1 MIQHRR
7 SLPDLDA
14 IRLLVLVADCGSI
27 GAAARRE
34 GISQPSASKRIAVL
48 ERRLGVTLLRRLTR
62 GSELTDNGKVVTEWA
77 RGVLQATESLL
88 TGAKALRAATSG
100 TLRIAASQ
108 TIAEYLV
115 PVWLARLRTLEPSA
129 AVRLDVNN
137 SAAVIDSVRGGTCDV
152 GFIESPGV
160 PRDLS
165 STVLRRDELLLVVAP
180 GHPLARR
187 KKAVTAL
194 ELADSQLVVREA
206 GSGTRETLE
215 RALGGWRSGKVM
227 ELDSNAAVKISVASG
242 AGCTVISRLAVAAE
256 LADGRLVGV
265 PVDGLDLHRALR
277 MVTRRGYRPNSV
289 ASQLARLAGQR

>member
-1 MIQHRR
+1 M
-7 SLPDLDA
+7 PDLDA

-115 PVWLARLRTLEPSA
+115 PVWLARLHTLEPSA
-129 AVRLDVNN
+129 AVRLEVNN

-227 ELDSNAAVKISVASG
+227 ELDSNAAIKIRKSV
-242 AGCTVISRLAVAAE
+242 V
-256 LADGRLVGV
+256 
-265 PVDGLDLHRALR
+265 
-277 MVTRRGYRPNSV
+277 
-289 ASQLARLAGQR
+289 